1 MKIKAAL
8 IISIILGSLAI
19 VVWDM
24 NKKPKIYGVVES
36 ISTPLQIDRDQFKS
50 VPKVEFT
57 DLQGNKVSLE
67 HFKGKVVLLNFWA
80 TWCPQCVSE
89 FPHFTELIKKY
100 NGRIIWLAVSNDDNK
115 QVLQDFLEKQQ
126 GLIGGILADQS
137 MVVVWDENNKI
148 TSGIFYTEL
157 FPETIIVTKD
167 TLMADKIVGPA
178 DWGSEEM
185 GQYLNALLSEEQ

>member
-1 MKIKAAL
+1 MKIKAIL
-8 IISIILGSLAI
+8 IISIILMSLAI

-24 NKKPKIYGVVES
+24 NKKPKIYGPAES
-36 ISTPLQIDRDQFKS
+36 MVTPLVIDRDQFKD

-57 DLQGNKVSLE
+57 DLQGNKVFLE
-67 HFKGKVVLLNFWA
+67 RFKGKLVLLNFWA

-100 NGRIIWLAVSNDDNK
+100 KGRVIWLAVSNDDNK
-115 QVLQDFLEKQQ
+115 QVLQDFLLKQQ

-148 TSGIFYTEL
+148 TSGVFYTEL

-167 TLMADKIVGPA
+167 SLMAEKIVGPA
-178 DWGSEEM
+178 DWGSVEM
-185 GQYLNALLSEEQ
+185 EQYLNALLSAE